1 MIINHTQQLKHHY
14 QINMKNKK
22 RNLITVDLSS
32 CKDWKECQKVIDL
45 ITSGR
50 VNLNTTQIKAPPSN

>member
-1 MIINHTQQLKHHY
+1 
-14 QINMKNKK
+14 MKNKK

-50 VNLNTTQIKAPPSN
+50 VKLNTTQIKAPPSN

>member
-1 MIINHTQQLKHHY
+1 
-14 QINMKNKK
+14 MKNKK

-32 CKDWKECQKVIDL
+32 GKDWKECQKVIEL

-50 VNLNTTQIKAPPSN
+50 VKLNTTQIKEPISNKE